1 MKNRM
6 SVTLIELII
15 AMAISVFILG
25 VLVASYIAGTS
36 IFNSEMDRSAAFLE
50 ANKGISVLRIDL
62 RNCLELTSAASAS
75 ISFWAQDANSN
86 GSKEAGEIFMYSW
99 NGTPGSPLIK
109 TVSGANTMVAKN
121 ISSFNL
127 TYDSASLASIKQVN
141 IKIASSSGRDVA
153 TLESSVK
160 LRNL

>member
-1 MKNRM
+1 MK
-6 SVTLIELII
+6 SKKAVTLIELII

-50 ANKGISVLRIDL
+50 ANKGISTLRIDL
-62 RNCLELTSAASAS
+62 RNCLELTSAASTS

-86 GSKEAGEIFMYSW
+86 GSKEAAEIFTYSW
-99 NGTPGSPLIK
+99 NGTPGSSLIK
-109 TVSGANTMVAKN
+109 TVSGTNTMVAKN
-121 ISSFNL
+121 ISNFNL
-127 TYDSASLASIKQVN
+127 TYDSASLASIRQVN
-141 IKIASSSGRDVA
+141 IKIASSSGKDIA